1 MSVPSKT
8 GFAIGWDQ
16 DGERLYHTGVSRGV
30 VYVKNAGAYGP
41 AVPWSGLTSVEES
54 PSGAE
59 ANPFYADDI
68 KYLNILSKEEYG
80 ATIGAYTYPD
90 EFGECDGSMSI
101 AKGVRIGQQTR
112 KEFGFC
118 YTTRLGNDEDG
129 EDYGY
134 IIHLIY
140 GCKAAPSSRSHNT
153 MNESPEPGEFSWEIS
168 TTPIEV
174 SKEGAK
180 PTASLEIN
188 STEVD
193 ADKLAILE
201 ETLFGKGD
209 TPGRFLTPDEV
220 AAIIDPTSV
229 TPSVNFSVDSTNV
242 VAGGA
247 SVDLSTLLTVK
258 GTTNTVTWTSTDT
271 QGTYITMT
279 SAGVVTGV
287 LETVEGSPVV
297 VTASVTVDGT
307 VYSDNINVVVLPY
320 TEG

>member
-1 MSVPSKT
+1 
-8 GFAIGWDQ
+8 
-16 DGERLYHTGVSRGV
+16 
-30 VYVKNAGAYGP
+30 
-41 AVPWSGLTSVEES
+41 
-54 PSGAE
+54 
-59 ANPFYADDI
+59 
-68 KYLNILSKEEYG
+68 
-80 ATIGAYTYPD
+80 
-90 EFGECDGSMSI
+90 
-101 AKGVRIGQQTR
+101 
-112 KEFGFC
+112 
-118 YTTRLGNDEDG
+118 
-129 EDYGY
+129 
-134 IIHLIY
+134 
-140 GCKAAPSSRSHNT
+140 

-174 SKEGAK
+174 SVEGAK

-220 AAIIDPTSV
+220 AEIISQTPV

-247 SVDLSTLLTVK
+247 SVDLSALLTVE

-307 VYSDNINVVVLPY
+307 VYSDDINVVVLPY